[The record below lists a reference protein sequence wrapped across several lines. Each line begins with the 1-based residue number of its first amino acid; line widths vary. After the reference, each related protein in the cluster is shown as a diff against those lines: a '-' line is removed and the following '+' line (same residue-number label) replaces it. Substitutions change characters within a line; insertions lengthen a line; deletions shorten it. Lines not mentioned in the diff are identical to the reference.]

1 MRFVTEQLE
10 NLDGIHRVLVKGTTT
25 DVLISHC
32 PARDWWIAWHGE
44 LKVQVDEGYVAL
56 ALAEHLAGDVIEYV
70 VEPYPSATEDFIK
83 QGHVMEHGLATIKP
97 VPEGE
102 GYVVDIPAVNLNLRV
117 ESFGTC
123 RQVVRVI
130 ERAIQDGLLEVYTPD
145 E

>member
-32 PARDWWIAWHGE
+32 PGGQWWIAWHGE

-56 ALAEHLAGDVIEYV
+56 ALAEHLAGNVIEYV
-70 VEPYPSATEDFIK
+70 VEPYPSATEEFIK
-83 QGHVMEHGLATIKP
+83 QGHVMEHDLATIKP

-102 GYVVDIPAVNLNLRV
+102 GYVVDIPAVNLSLRV

-123 RQVVRVI
+123 RQVICAIVH
-130 ERAIQDGLLEVYTPD
+130 AIQDGLFRVDTPD